1 MANKKGTALMMVWAD
16 IPADK
21 EDDFNAWYNEEHL
34 KELVSVPGILNAAR
48 YEAVRSG
55 PKHLACYELESPAVI
70 DTDAFKDRP
79 RTEWGSRV
87 SPSIIGTNFINNIY
101 EMIYPS
107 SLNDNIAGA
116 DMAPALQIGRMDIS
130 PENEDEWNR
139 WYSGVYVPNYEKVPG
154 CIRGRRWKR
163 GARSTQVRCGLRIR
177 TRGHIR
183 HIRVAGPAGHQ
194 PGQSADARP
203 DDPRRGLA
211 RHLEEDLPAISRLR
225 RNKAPLVAQAPSG
238 RIISSSPSSR
248 APTHFSA
255 KVGRPENSATRR
267 SFPPIAST

>member
-70 DTDAFKDRP
+70 ETDAFKNRP

-116 DMAPALQIGRMDIS
+116 DMAPALQDRADGHL
-130 PENEDEWNR
+130 
-139 WYSGVYVPNYEKVPG
+139 PG
-154 CIRGRRWKR
+154 ERRRVEPLVQRRLCTQLRK
-163 GARSTQVRCGLRIR
+163 GARLHT
-177 TRGHIR
+177 
-183 HIRVAGPAGHQ
+183 GP
-194 PGQSADARP
+194 
-203 DDPRRGLA
+203 
-211 RHLEEDLPAISRLR
+211 
-225 RNKAPLVAQAPSG
+225 PL
-238 RIISSSPSSR
+238 
-248 APTHFSA
+248 
-255 KVGRPENSATRR
+255 
-267 SFPPIAST
+267 